1 MPLISVVIPV
11 HGVADYL
18 GRCLDSVLGPVGEAD
33 SGQADS
39 GGGSAVSLEVIAVDD
54 ASPDGCGA
62 ILAARHDP
70 RLRVIT
76 NPAAVGPGPA
86 RDLGAKEATGEFVWF
101 VDGDDELANGAL
113 AAVAG
118 VLTRLR
124 PDVLVVDFANLYPD
138 GSVSPSGGARYL
150 RDSTARPL
158 RGGAVEPL
166 RGGAVEPL
174 RGGAVE
180 PLRGGAVEP
189 LRGGAVEPLRGGETG
204 TLADHPALIH
214 LTMTAWSKVFRRDF
228 LAGLG
233 VSFGS
238 AGPAPHED
246 VPVTALALLTAQR
259 IGVLDRVCYRYRQA
273 RRGSYLAAPSDANFN
288 IFGSYQQVFN
298 YLAERTELRAPVTP
312 AVYAA
317 VFERAI
323 WHYTT
328 LLPLVPRRRRREF
341 FHRMSADFR
350 RWRPDGFRFP
360 PGPRGVKFRLTA
372 RDAYW
377 AYALLDPLN
386 RLRVRLRV
394 NN

>member
-11 HGVADYL
+11 HGVEDYL
-18 GRCLDSVLGPVGEAD
+18 DRCLDSVLG
-33 SGQADS
+33 

-101 VDGDDELANGAL
+101 VDGDDELADGAL

-150 RDSTARPL
+150 RDS
-158 RGGAVEPL
+158 AV
-166 RGGAVEPL
+166 G
-174 RGGAVE
+174 
-180 PLRGGAVEP
+180 
-189 LRGGAVEPLRGGETG
+189 PLRGGETG

-298 YLAERTELRAPVTP
+298 YLAERAELHAPVTP

-341 FHRMSADFR
+341 FHRMSADFQ

-360 PGPRGVKFRLTA
+360 PGPRGVKFRLTE

-377 AYALLDPLN
+377 AYVLLDPLN

>member
-1 MPLISVVIPV
+1 
-11 HGVADYL
+11 
-18 GRCLDSVLGPVGEAD
+18 
-33 SGQADS
+33 
-39 GGGSAVSLEVIAVDD
+39 
-54 ASPDGCGA
+54 
-62 ILAARHDP
+62 
-70 RLRVIT
+70 
-76 NPAAVGPGPA
+76 
-86 RDLGAKEATGEFVWF
+86 
-101 VDGDDELANGAL
+101 
-113 AAVAG
+113 
-118 VLTRLR
+118 
-124 PDVLVVDFANLYPD
+124 
-138 GSVSPSGGARYL
+138 
-150 RDSTARPL
+150 
-158 RGGAVEPL
+158 
-166 RGGAVEPL
+166 
-174 RGGAVE
+174 
-180 PLRGGAVEP
+180 
-189 LRGGAVEPLRGGETG
+189 
-204 TLADHPALIH
+204 
-214 LTMTAWSKVFRRDF
+214 MTAWSKVFRRDF

-298 YLAERTELRAPVTP
+298 YLAERTELHAPVTP

-377 AYALLDPLN
+377 AYALLDPPN
-386 RLRVRLRV
+386 RLRVRLRSKM
-394 NN
+394 

>member
-1 MPLISVVIPV
+1 MPAISVVIPV
-11 HGVADYL
+11 HGVEDYL
-18 GRCLDSVLGPVGEAD
+18 DRCLDSVLGDASIP
-33 SGQADS
+33 
-39 GGGSAVSLEVIAVDD
+39 LEVIAVDD

-70 RLRVIT
+70 RLRVLT
-76 NPAAVGPGPA
+76 TTAAAGPGPA
-86 RDLGAKEATGEFVWF
+86 RDLGAKEATGEYVWF
-101 VDGDDELANGAL
+101 VDGDDELAAGAL

-118 VLTRLR
+118 ALARLR
-124 PDVLVVDFANLYPD
+124 PDVLVVDFENLYPD

-150 RDSTARPL
+150 H
-158 RGGAVEPL
+158 GA
-166 RGGAVEPL
+166 
-174 RGGAVE
+174 
-180 PLRGGAVEP
+180 
-189 LRGGAVEPLRGGETG
+189 ETG

-214 LTMTAWSKVFRRDF
+214 LSMTAWSKVFRRDF

-238 AGPAPHED
+238 APHED
-246 VPVTALALLTAQR
+246 VPVTTLALLTAQR
-259 IGVLDRVCYRYRQA
+259 IGVLDRVCYRYRRA
-273 RRGSYLAAPSDANFN
+273 RRGSYLAAVSDANFN
-288 IFGSYQQVFN
+288 IFGSYRQVFD
-298 YLAERTELRAPVTP
+298 YLAERTELRVPATP

-377 AYALLDPLN
+377 AYAFLDPLN
-386 RLRVRLRV
+386 RLRVRLRSAT
-394 NN
+394 

>member
-1 MPLISVVIPV
+1 MPTISVVIPV
-11 HGVADYL
+11 HGVEDYL
-18 GRCLDSVLGPVGEAD
+18 DRCLDSVLGPAGLAV
-33 SGQADS
+33 S
-39 GGGSAVSLEVIAVDD
+39 GGGPAVSLEVIAVDD
-54 ASPDGCGA
+54 ASPDACGA

-86 RDLGAKEATGEFVWF
+86 RDLGAKEATGEYVWF
-101 VDGDDELANGAL
+101 VDGDDELADGAL

-118 VLTRLR
+118 ALARLR
-124 PDVLVVDFANLYPD
+124 PDVLVVDFENLYPD

-150 RDSTARPL
+150 R
-158 RGGAVEPL
+158 GGA
-166 RGGAVEPL
+166 A
-174 RGGAVE
+174 
-180 PLRGGAVEP
+180 
-189 LRGGAVEPLRGGETG
+189 EPLRGGETG

-238 AGPAPHED
+238 TGPAPHED
-246 VPVTALALLTAQR
+246 VPVTTLALLTAQR
-259 IGVLDRVCYRYRQA
+259 IGVLDRVCYRYRRA
-273 RRGSYLAAPSDANFN
+273 RRGSYLAAASNANFN

-298 YLAERTELRAPVTP
+298 YFAERTELGAPVTP

-350 RWRPDGFRFP
+350 RWRPGGFRFP

-386 RLRVRLRV
+386 RLRVRLRS
-394 NN
+394 NE

>member
-11 HGVADYL
+11 HGVEDYL
-18 GRCLDSVLGPVGEAD
+18 DRCLDSVLGPVGEAD
-33 SGQADS
+33 SGEADSDQADS
-39 GGGSAVSLEVIAVDD
+39 DQADSDQADSDQADRAAGGGGSAVSLEVIAVDD

-101 VDGDDELANGAL
+101 VDGDDELADGAL

-118 VLTRLR
+118 GLTRLR

-150 RDSTARPL
+150 RDSAARPL
-158 RGGAVEPL
+158 RGGAVEP
-166 RGGAVEPL
+166 P
-174 RGGAVE
+174 
-180 PLRGGAVEP
+180 
-189 LRGGAVEPLRGGETG
+189 RGGETG

-259 IGVLDRVCYRYRQA
+259 IGVLDRVCYRYRRA

-298 YLAERTELRAPVTP
+298 YLAERTELHAPVTP

-350 RWRPDGFRFP
+350 RWRPGGFRFP
-360 PGPRGVKFRLTA
+360 PGPRGVKFRLTE

-377 AYALLDPLN
+377 AYVFLDPLN